1 VLFIGSRAGVLRGG
15 MLPNVRVMIVALLAS
30 IVGIGCGLSALAA
43 FRVNHQPFA
52 RMESGNP
59 PLQLVFAN
67 GAPVT
72 VTDGAP
78 APFGIRFQVIAPIAM
93 QGPTLISS
101 NQPPRS
107 AAVVDSAPEITPMVQ
122 PESAANVIEA
132 AIDPSPTAA
141 DDNTPAPVLLPEVMP
156 PAATQSNA
164 SIAPD
169 STPSVAT
176 PSGTDATAAKP
187 VPEDVRRRVA
197 KAHRRR
203 NPQGVAT
210 AQNAA
215 QNFAASP
222 FSQFALQGTA
232 QEAPQPPGQTP
243 QANQQRM
250 VIVRHRLKTKAAQA
264 TLAAQPSASTPT
276 VTAARR

>member
-72 VTDGAP
+72 VIDGAP
-78 APFGIRFQVIAPIAM
+78 VPFGFRFQVIAPVATP
-93 QGPTLISS
+93 GPTLVSS
-101 NQPPRS
+101 NQSPPS
-107 AAVVDSAPEITPMVQ
+107 AVSAGSTPEITPTAE
-122 PESAANVIEA
+122 PRAAAEVVIEA
-132 AIDPSPTAA
+132 ATEQPTTAA
-141 DDNTPAPVLLPEVMP
+141 QDSAVGPVPPPEAMP
-156 PAATQSNA
+156 PAAIESTA

-176 PSGTDATAAKP
+176 PSGTDAAAATP
-187 VPEDVRRRVA
+187 VPKDVRRRVA

-203 NPQGVAT
+203 NPQSAAA

-232 QEAPQPPGQTP
+232 QETPPSPQS
-243 QANQQRM
+243 NQQRM
-250 VIVRHRLKTKAAQA
+250 LIKRHRLKTKAAQA
-264 TLAAQPSASTPT
+264 ALAAQPSVSTPT